1 MPSALQIYLT
11 DSHYINVA
19 YCNPMKNHLILI
31 DIFKIY
37 CLFFTLQI
45 QVSGTKQTPVEAKL
59 IKDGKPLPVKDVE
72 VAVTD
77 DKVTFKIKKP
87 SRELSGPYQIKINNG
102 QGEDTKDVIIICQD
116 VPQPPQDVDVINVF
130 QSACDVKF
138 KPPEDD
144 GGSPITKYVIE
155 RQDLSK
161 KQGWES
167 VAEVLPDKPLL
178 KKIEDLVPKKQ
189 YRFRIRAV
197 NKLGPSD
204 PATFKNSILAKDPW
218 DEPGKPTNVDLTDWD
233 KDHADL
239 KWDAPESDGGDA
251 ITAYIVEYKEKF
263 SNDWV
268 AGKEV
273 LGDARNATVDNL
285 KEGQQYEFRVRAVNR
300 AGPGEPSDK
309 TKSIIAKCR
318 FVKPFII
325 GDGLKNITVKKGQ
338 TVHFDIKYDGEPEPT
353 ASWIKFS
360 EPLKFDNKRICL
372 EQLERNSSVT
382 IKKAVRKDTGNYKL
396 VLNNS
401 SGTIESEAQV
411 IVLDRP
417 LAPGGPFEPDEVRAH
432 HIKMK
437 WKRPSDDGGC
447 EITGYALE
455 RMDEETGRWI
465 PAGEVGADET
475 SFDFKGLT
483 PNKKYKFRVK
493 AINKEG
499 ESEPLETTD
508 AILAKNPYDPP
519 SSPSQP
525 IIDDYDNKSVTLKW
539 KRPSSDGGR
548 PITHYIVEMKDK
560 FSPTWNEVTKT
571 ENPTPECKVDGLKEK
586 MIYQFR
592 VRAVNKAGPSE
603 PSQPTDNHLCKHKN
617 RK

>member
-1 MPSALQIYLT
+1 M
-11 DSHYINVA
+11 
-19 YCNPMKNHLILI
+19 
-31 DIFKIY
+31 
-37 CLFFTLQI
+37 
-45 QVSGTKQTPVEAKL
+45 
-59 IKDGKPLPVKDVE
+59 PVKDVE

-77 DKVTFKIKKP
+77 DKVTFKLKKP
-87 SRELSGPYQIKINNG
+87 SREFSGPYQIKISNG
-102 QGEDTKDVIIICQD
+102 QGEDTKDVNIICQD
-116 VPQPPQDVDVINVF
+116 VPQPPRDVDVINVY
-130 QSACDVKF
+130 QTSCDVKF
-138 KPPEDD
+138 KASEDD

-161 KQGWES
+161 KQGWEPI
-167 VAEVLPDKPLL
+167 AEVLPAESLL

-197 NKLGPSD
+197 NKLGLSD
-204 PATFKNSILAKDPW
+204 PATFKNTILAKDPW

-233 KDHADL
+233 RDHADL

-251 ITAYIVEYKEKF
+251 ITSYIVEYKEKF

-273 LGDARNATVDNL
+273 PGDARTATVDNL

-318 FVKPFII
+318 FVKPFLV

-338 TVHFDIKYDGEPEPT
+338 TVRYDIKYDGEPEPT
-353 ASWIKFS
+353 SSWHKAG
-360 EPLKFDNKRICL
+360 EPLKFDNQRICL
-372 EQLERNSSVT
+372 EQLERNSSIT
-382 IKKAVRKDTGNYKL
+382 IKKSVRKDTGKYKL
-396 VLNNS
+396 VLTNS

-417 LAPGGPFEPDEVRAH
+417 LPPGGPFEPDEVRAH

-437 WKRPSDDGGC
+437 WKRPEDDGGC

-465 PAGEVGADET
+465 PAGEVGPDET

-499 ESEPLETTD
+499 ESEPLETSDT
-508 AILAKNPYDPP
+508 ILAKNPYDPP
-519 SSPSQP
+519 SPPSQP
-525 IIDDYDNKSVTLKW
+525 VIDDYDNKSVTLKW
-539 KRPSSDGGR
+539 KRPPSDGGR
-548 PITHYIVEMKDK
+548 PITHYIVEVKDK

-571 ENPTPECKVDGLKEK
+571 EDATPECKVEGLKEK

-617 RK
+617 RKSFFYLGYFRLQNLS

>member
-1 MPSALQIYLT
+1 M
-11 DSHYINVA
+11 
-19 YCNPMKNHLILI
+19 
-31 DIFKIY
+31 
-37 CLFFTLQI
+37 
-45 QVSGTKQTPVEAKL
+45 
-59 IKDGKPLPVKDVE
+59 
-72 VAVTD
+72 
-77 DKVTFKIKKP
+77 
-87 SRELSGPYQIKINNG
+87 SGPYQIKISNG
-102 QGEDTKDVIIICQD
+102 QGEDTKDVNIICQD
-116 VPQPPQDVDVINVF
+116 VPQPPRDVDVINVF
-130 QSACDVKF
+130 QTSCEVKF
-138 KPPEDD
+138 KPSEDD

-161 KQGWES
+161 KQGWEPI
-167 VAEVLPDKPLL
+167 AEVLPDEPLL

-239 KWDAPESDGGDA
+239 KWDAPESDGGDT
-251 ITAYIVEYKEKF
+251 ITSYIVEYKEKF

-273 LGDARNATVDNL
+273 PGDVRTATVDNL

-318 FVKPFII
+318 FVKPFLV
-325 GDGLKNITVKKGQ
+325 GEGLKNITVKKGQ
-338 TVHFDIKYDGEPEPT
+338 TVRYDIKYDGEPEPT
-353 ASWIKFS
+353 ASWHKAGQ
-360 EPLKFDNKRICL
+360 PLKFDNQRICL
-372 EQLERNSSVT
+372 DQLERNSSIT
-382 IKKAVRKDTGNYKL
+382 IKKSVRKDTGKYKL
-396 VLNNS
+396 VLTNS

-417 LAPGGPFEPDEVRAH
+417 LPPGGPFEPDEVRAH

-437 WKRPSDDGGC
+437 WKRPEDDGGC

-465 PAGEVGADET
+465 PAGEVGPEET

-499 ESEPLETTD
+499 ESEPLETSDT
-508 AILAKNPYDPP
+508 ILAKNPYDPP
-519 SSPSQP
+519 SPPSQP
-525 IIDDYDNKSVTLKW
+525 VIDDYDNKSVMLKW
-539 KRPSSDGGR
+539 KRPPSDGGR
-548 PITHYIVEMKDK
+548 PITHYIVEVKDK

-571 ENPTPECKVDGLKEK
+571 EDATPECKVEGLKEK

-617 RK
+617 RKSLFYLGFFL

>member
-1 MPSALQIYLT
+1 MLYKK
-11 DSHYINVA
+11 H
-19 YCNPMKNHLILI
+19 
-31 DIFKIY
+31 
-37 CLFFTLQI
+37 FTFNI
-45 QVSGTKQTPVEAKL
+45 QFLVSGTRQTPVEAKL
-59 IKDGKPLPVKDVE
+59 LKDGKPLPVKDVE

-87 SRELSGPYQIKINNG
+87 SRELSGPYQIKISNG
-102 QGEDTKDVIIICQD
+102 QGEDTKDVNIICQD
-116 VPQPPQDVDVINVF
+116 VPQPPRDVDVINVF
-130 QSACDVKF
+130 QTSCEVKF
-138 KPPEDD
+138 KPSEDD

-161 KQGWES
+161 KQGWEPI
-167 VAEVLPDKPLL
+167 AEVLPDEPLL

-239 KWDAPESDGGDA
+239 KWDAPESDGGDT
-251 ITAYIVEYKEKF
+251 ITSYIVEYKEKF

-273 LGDARNATVDNL
+273 PGDARTATVDNL

-318 FVKPFII
+318 FVKPFLV
-325 GDGLKNITVKKGQ
+325 GEGLKNITVKKGQ
-338 TVHFDIKYDGEPEPT
+338 TVRYDIKYDGEPEPT
-353 ASWIKFS
+353 ASWHKAS
-360 EPLKFDNKRICL
+360 QPLMFDNHRICL
-372 EQLERNSSVT
+372 EQLERNSSIT
-382 IKKAVRKDTGNYKL
+382 IKKSVRKDTGKYKL
-396 VLNNS
+396 VLTNS

-417 LAPGGPFEPDEVRAH
+417 LPPGGPFEPDEVRAH

-437 WKRPSDDGGC
+437 WKRPEDDGGC

-465 PAGEVGADET
+465 PAGEVGPEET

-499 ESEPLETTD
+499 ESEPLETSDT
-508 AILAKNPYDPP
+508 ILAKNPYDPP
-519 SSPSQP
+519 SPPSQP
-525 IIDDYDNKSVTLKW
+525 AIDDYDNKSVTLKW
-539 KRPSSDGGR
+539 KRPPSDGGR
-548 PITHYIVEMKDK
+548 PITHYIVEVKDK

-571 ENPTPECKVDGLKEK
+571 EDATPECKVEGLKEK

-617 RK
+617 RKSLFYLGFFL